1 MNKLTDAPKGILL
14 ILLLKNMSR
23 QKDIDIDDGVGI
35 P

>member
-1 MNKLTDAPKGILL
+1 MHQKGVLL

-23 QKDIDIDDGVGI
+23 QIDIDIDDEVGI